1 MTDEI
6 NGEEYIYK
14 VCEWV
19 HKNPDIQ
26 PNRSVISITAIQSK
40 NPRRDDRGLTVTCN
54 WNLPVHYSRKIAE
67 KQ

>member
-19 HKNPDIQ
+19 HGHPDIK
-26 PNRSVISITAIQSK
+26 PKDRRKVIATILEPMIEEIFGSEYEPYEEEKK
-40 NPRRDDRGLTVTCN
+40 NDR
-54 WNLPVHYSRKIAE
+54 
-67 KQ
+67 

>member
-19 HKNPDIQ
+19 HKHPDIQ
-26 PNRSVISITAIQSK
+26 PK
-40 NPRRDDRGLTVTCN
+40 DRRKVM
-54 WNLPVHYSRKIAE
+54 AE
-67 KQ
+67 MLEPILEEIFGSEYEPYEEKEE

>member
-26 PNRSVISITAIQSK
+26 PKDRRKAIA
-40 NPRRDDRGLTVTCN
+40 
-54 WNLPVHYSRKIAE
+54 KILDPIFGSEYEPYEE
-67 KQ
+67 KEINHDH